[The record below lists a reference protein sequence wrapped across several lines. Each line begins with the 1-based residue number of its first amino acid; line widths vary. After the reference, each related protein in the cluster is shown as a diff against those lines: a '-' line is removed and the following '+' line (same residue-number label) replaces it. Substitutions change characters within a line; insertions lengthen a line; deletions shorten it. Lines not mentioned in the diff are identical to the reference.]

1 MSITFDDIY
10 QVLVKMNNFGRKWR
24 FTEEKYDRPPEQHL
38 LKILDI

>member
-1 MSITFDDIY
+1 MSITFYDIY

-24 FTEEKYDRPPEQHL
+24 FTEEKYDRRTEQHL